1 MNTKSLQ
8 NEKFHLDNNA
18 KMVPFAG
25 YNMPMWYSTIAD
37 EHNCVREKVGIFDV
51 SHMGEFFVTGEMAK
65 DFLQMVTT
73 NDINKLTKGKVQYS
87 SIADEHNCVRE
98 KVGIFDVSHM
108 GEFFVSGEM
117 AKDFLQMV
125 TTNDINKLTKGKVQ
139 YSSILNRSGGIIDD
153 LLVYDMGEN
162 KYMLVVNASNMEKD
176 FNWLNDNN
184 NLDVKIKNNS
194 DDYSLFAVQ
203 GPEADKVC
211 SKVFNEEL
219 TNIKYYTFI
228 EKQTNDFGNVII
240 SATGYTGAGGF
251 ELYVKNEFAESLWNN
266 IILNGNEFKI
276 QPIGLGARDTLRLEM
291 GFCLHGNDIDDSIN
305 PIEAELDWICKKEIN
320 FIGKEIVDRDRS
332 NKPSKTLIG
341 FELIEKGIPRKGYKI
356 FNKEKELVGEVTSG
370 SISPYT
376 KKAIGMGYISYNENT
391 ISEKIYIEIR
401 SKKVE
406 AQIVKRPFI

>member
-1 MNTKSLQ
+1 MNIKSLQ
-8 NEKFHLDNNA
+8 NEKYHVENNA

-25 YNMPMWYSTIAD
+25 YNMPMW
-37 EHNCVREKVGIFDV
+37 
-51 SHMGEFFVTGEMAK
+51 
-65 DFLQMVTT
+65 
-73 NDINKLTKGKVQYS
+73 YS

-184 NLDVKIKNNS
+184 NLDVEIKNNS

-266 IILNGNEFKI
+266 IILKGNEFKI

-305 PIEAELDWICKKEIN
+305 PIEAKLDWICKKKIN

-356 FNKEKELVGEVTSG
+356 YNKEKELVGEVTSG

>member
-1 MNTKSLQ
+1 MKTKSLL
-8 NEKFHLDNNA
+8 NEKFHLNNNA

-25 YNMPMWYSTIAD
+25 YNMPMWYST
-37 EHNCVREKVGIFDV
+37 
-51 SHMGEFFVTGEMAK
+51 
-65 DFLQMVTT
+65 
-73 NDINKLTKGKVQYS
+73 
-87 SIADEHNCVRE
+87 IADEHNCVRE

-184 NLDVKIKNNS
+184 NLDVEIKNNS

>member
-1 MNTKSLQ
+1 MNIKSLQ
-8 NEKFHLDNNA
+8 NEKYHVENNA

-25 YNMPMWYSTIAD
+25 YNMPMW
-37 EHNCVREKVGIFDV
+37 
-51 SHMGEFFVTGEMAK
+51 
-65 DFLQMVTT
+65 
-73 NDINKLTKGKVQYS
+73 YS

-184 NLDVKIKNNS
+184 NLDVEIKNNS

-266 IILNGNEFKI
+266 IILKGNEFKI

-356 FNKEKELVGEVTSG
+356 LNKEKELVGEVTSG

-406 AQIVKRPFI
+406 ALIVKRPFI

>member
-1 MNTKSLQ
+1 MNIKSLQ
-8 NEKFHLDNNA
+8 NEKYHVENNA

-25 YNMPMWYSTIAD
+25 YNMPMW
-37 EHNCVREKVGIFDV
+37 
-51 SHMGEFFVTGEMAK
+51 
-65 DFLQMVTT
+65 
-73 NDINKLTKGKVQYS
+73 YS

-184 NLDVKIKNNS
+184 NLDVEIKNNS

-240 SATGYTGAGGF
+240 SATGYTGAEGF

>member
-1 MNTKSLQ
+1 MNIKSLQ
-8 NEKFHLDNNA
+8 NEKYHVENNA

-25 YNMPMWYSTIAD
+25 YNMPMW
-37 EHNCVREKVGIFDV
+37 
-51 SHMGEFFVTGEMAK
+51 
-65 DFLQMVTT
+65 
-73 NDINKLTKGKVQYS
+73 YS

-117 AKDFLQMV
+117 VKDFLQMV

-184 NLDVKIKNNS
+184 NLDVEIKNNS

-291 GFCLHGNDIDDSIN
+291 GFCLHGNDIDNSIN

-356 FNKEKELVGEVTSG
+356 LNKEKELVGEVTSG

>member
-1 MNTKSLQ
+1 MNIKSLQ
-8 NEKFHLDNNA
+8 NEKYHVENNA

-25 YNMPMWYSTIAD
+25 YNMPMW
-37 EHNCVREKVGIFDV
+37 
-51 SHMGEFFVTGEMAK
+51 
-65 DFLQMVTT
+65 
-73 NDINKLTKGKVQYS
+73 YS

-184 NLDVKIKNNS
+184 NLDVEIKNNS

-376 KKAIGMGYISYNENT
+376 KKAIGMGYVSYNENT

>member
-1 MNTKSLQ
+1 MNIKSLQ
-8 NEKFHLDNNA
+8 NEKYHVENNA

-25 YNMPMWYSTIAD
+25 YNMPMW
-37 EHNCVREKVGIFDV
+37 
-51 SHMGEFFVTGEMAK
+51 
-65 DFLQMVTT
+65 
-73 NDINKLTKGKVQYS
+73 YS

-162 KYMLVVNASNMEKD
+162 KYMLVVNESNMEKD

-184 NLDVKIKNNS
+184 NLDVEIKNNS

-211 SKVFNEEL
+211 SKIFNEEL

>member
-1 MNTKSLQ
+1 MNIKSLQ
-8 NEKFHLDNNA
+8 NEKYHVENNA

-25 YNMPMWYSTIAD
+25 YNMPMW
-37 EHNCVREKVGIFDV
+37 
-51 SHMGEFFVTGEMAK
+51 
-65 DFLQMVTT
+65 
-73 NDINKLTKGKVQYS
+73 YS

-184 NLDVKIKNNS
+184 NLDVEIKNNS

-228 EKQTNDFGNVII
+228 KKQTNDFGNVII

-266 IILNGNEFKI
+266 IILKGNEFKI

-356 FNKEKELVGEVTSG
+356 LNKEKELVGEVTSG

>member
-1 MNTKSLQ
+1 MNIKSLQ
-8 NEKFHLDNNA
+8 NEKYHVENNA

-25 YNMPMWYSTIAD
+25 YNMPMW
-37 EHNCVREKVGIFDV
+37 
-51 SHMGEFFVTGEMAK
+51 
-65 DFLQMVTT
+65 
-73 NDINKLTKGKVQYS
+73 YS

-184 NLDVKIKNNS
+184 NLDVEIKNNS

-211 SKVFNEEL
+211 SKIFNEEL

-266 IILNGNEFKI
+266 IILKGNEFKI

>member
-1 MNTKSLQ
+1 MKTKSLQ
-8 NEKFHLDNNA
+8 NEKFHLNNNA

-25 YNMPMWYSTIAD
+25 YNMPMWYST
-37 EHNCVREKVGIFDV
+37 
-51 SHMGEFFVTGEMAK
+51 
-65 DFLQMVTT
+65 
-73 NDINKLTKGKVQYS
+73 
-87 SIADEHNCVRE
+87 IADEHNCVRE

-184 NLDVKIKNNS
+184 NLDVEIKNNS

-266 IILNGNEFKI
+266 IILKGNEFKI

-356 FNKEKELVGEVTSG
+356 YNKEKELVGEVTSG

>member
-1 MNTKSLQ
+1 MNIKSLQ
-8 NEKFHLDNNA
+8 NEKYHVENNA

-25 YNMPMWYSTIAD
+25 YNMPMW
-37 EHNCVREKVGIFDV
+37 
-51 SHMGEFFVTGEMAK
+51 
-65 DFLQMVTT
+65 
-73 NDINKLTKGKVQYS
+73 YS

-184 NLDVKIKNNS
+184 NLDVEIKNNS

-356 FNKEKELVGEVTSG
+356 YNKEKELVGEVTSG

>member
-1 MNTKSLQ
+1 MNIKSLQ
-8 NEKFHLDNNA
+8 NEKFHLENNA

-25 YNMPMWYSTIAD
+25 YNMPMW
-37 EHNCVREKVGIFDV
+37 
-51 SHMGEFFVTGEMAK
+51 
-65 DFLQMVTT
+65 
-73 NDINKLTKGKVQYS
+73 YS

-162 KYMLVVNASNMEKD
+162 NYMLVVNASNMEKD

-184 NLDVKIKNNS
+184 NLNVEIKDNS

-203 GPEADKVC
+203 GPNAENVC
-211 SKVFNEEL
+211 NQIFNEDL
-219 TNIKYYTFI
+219 SGIKYYTFI
-228 EKQTNDFGNVII
+228 ERETSDFGNVII

-251 ELYVKNEFAESLWNN
+251 ELYVKNEFAESIWSNV
-266 IILNGNEFKI
+266 ISKGKEFGIK
-276 QPIGLGARDTLRLEM
+276 PIGLGARDTLRLEM

-305 PIEAELDWICKKEIN
+305 PIEAGLEWICKKEID
-320 FIGKEIVDRDRS
+320 FIGKEIVDRDR
-332 NKPSKTLIG
+332 NNNPSKILVG
-341 FELIEKGIPRKGYKI
+341 FELKDKGIPRKGYKI
-356 FNKEKELVGEVTSG
+356 LNKEKELVGEVTSG

-376 KKAIGMGYISYNENT
+376 KKAIGMGYISYKEDT
-391 ISEKIYIEIR
+391 LSEKIFIEVR
-401 SKKVE
+401 SKKIE
-406 AQIVKRPFI
+406 AVIVKRPFI

>member
-1 MNTKSLQ
+1 MNIKSLQ
-8 NEKFHLDNNA
+8 NEKYHVENNA

-25 YNMPMWYSTIAD
+25 YNMPMW
-37 EHNCVREKVGIFDV
+37 
-51 SHMGEFFVTGEMAK
+51 
-65 DFLQMVTT
+65 
-73 NDINKLTKGKVQYS
+73 YS

-139 YSSILNRSGGIIDD
+139 YSSILNRSGGIIDA
-153 LLVYDMGEN
+153 LLVYAMGEN

-184 NLDVKIKNNS
+184 NLDVEIKNNS

-291 GFCLHGNDIDDSIN
+291 GFCLHGNDIDNSIN

-356 FNKEKELVGEVTSG
+356 YNKEKELVGEVTSG

>member
-8 NEKFHLDNNA
+8 NEKFHVENNA

-25 YNMPMWYSTIAD
+25 YNMPMWYSSIAD
-37 EHNCVREKVGIFDV
+37 EHICVREKVGIFDV

-73 NDINKLTKGKVQYS
+73 NDV
-87 SIADEHNCVRE
+87 
-98 KVGIFDVSHM
+98 
-108 GEFFVSGEM
+108 
-117 AKDFLQMV
+117 
-125 TTNDINKLTKGKVQ
+125 NKLTKGKVQ

-162 KYMLVVNASNMEKD
+162 NYMLVFNASNMEKD

-184 NLDVKIKNNS
+184 NLNVEIKDNS

-203 GPEADKVC
+203 GPNAEKVC
-211 SKVFNEEL
+211 SLIFNEDL
-219 TNIKYYTFI
+219 SDIKYYTFT
-228 EKQTNDFGNVII
+228 ERETNDFGNVII

-251 ELYVKNEFAESLWNN
+251 ELYVKNEFAESIWSNV
-266 IILNGNEFKI
+266 ISKGMEYGI

-305 PIEAELDWICKKEIN
+305 PIEAGLGWICKKDID
-320 FIGKEIVDRDRS
+320 FIGKDIVDRDRS
-332 NKPSKTLIG
+332 SKPSKILIG

-370 SISPYT
+370 SISPYS
-376 KKAIGMGYISYNENT
+376 KKAIGMGYVSYKENT
-391 ISEKIYIEIR
+391 ISEKISIEIR
-401 SKKVE
+401 SKKIE
-406 AQIVKRPFI
+406 AKIVKRPFI

>member
-1 MNTKSLQ
+1 MNIKSLQ
-8 NEKFHLDNNA
+8 NEKYHVENNA

-25 YNMPMWYSTIAD
+25 YNMPMW
-37 EHNCVREKVGIFDV
+37 
-51 SHMGEFFVTGEMAK
+51 
-65 DFLQMVTT
+65 
-73 NDINKLTKGKVQYS
+73 YS

-184 NLDVKIKNNS
+184 NLDVEIKNNS

-266 IILNGNEFKI
+266 IILKGNEFKI

-356 FNKEKELVGEVTSG
+356 LNKEKELVGEVTSG

>member
-1 MNTKSLQ
+1 MNIKSLQ
-8 NEKFHLDNNA
+8 NEKYHVENNA

-25 YNMPMWYSTIAD
+25 YNMPMW
-37 EHNCVREKVGIFDV
+37 
-51 SHMGEFFVTGEMAK
+51 
-65 DFLQMVTT
+65 
-73 NDINKLTKGKVQYS
+73 YS

-184 NLDVKIKNNS
+184 NLNVEIKNNS

-203 GPEADKVC
+203 GPDADKVC
-211 SKVFNEEL
+211 SKIFNEEL

>member
-1 MNTKSLQ
+1 MNIKSLQ
-8 NEKFHLDNNA
+8 NEKYHVENNA

-25 YNMPMWYSTIAD
+25 FNMPMW
-37 EHNCVREKVGIFDV
+37 
-51 SHMGEFFVTGEMAK
+51 
-65 DFLQMVTT
+65 
-73 NDINKLTKGKVQYS
+73 YS

-184 NLDVKIKNNS
+184 NLDVEIKNNS

>member
-1 MNTKSLQ
+1 MNIKSLQ
-8 NEKFHLDNNA
+8 NEKYHIENNA

-25 YNMPMWYSTIAD
+25 YNMPMW
-37 EHNCVREKVGIFDV
+37 
-51 SHMGEFFVTGEMAK
+51 
-65 DFLQMVTT
+65 
-73 NDINKLTKGKVQYS
+73 YS

-184 NLDVKIKNNS
+184 NLDVEIKNNS

-266 IILNGNEFKI
+266 IILKGNEFKI

-291 GFCLHGNDIDDSIN
+291 GFCLHGNDIDNSIN

>member
-1 MNTKSLQ
+1 MNIKSLQ
-8 NEKFHLDNNA
+8 NEKYHVENNA

-25 YNMPMWYSTIAD
+25 YNMPMW
-37 EHNCVREKVGIFDV
+37 
-51 SHMGEFFVTGEMAK
+51 
-65 DFLQMVTT
+65 
-73 NDINKLTKGKVQYS
+73 YS

-184 NLDVKIKNNS
+184 NLDVEIKNNS

-203 GPEADKVC
+203 GPEANKVC
-211 SKVFNEEL
+211 SKIFNEEL

-251 ELYVKNEFAESLWNN
+251 ELYVKNEFAESLWND
-266 IILNGNEFKI
+266 IILNGNGFKI

>member
-1 MNTKSLQ
+1 MNAKSLQ

-25 YNMPMWYSTIAD
+25 FNMPMWYSTIAD

-51 SHMGEFFVTGEMAK
+51 SHMGEFFVT
-65 DFLQMVTT
+65 
-73 NDINKLTKGKVQYS
+73 
-87 SIADEHNCVRE
+87 
-98 KVGIFDVSHM
+98 
-108 GEFFVSGEM
+108 GEM

-184 NLDVKIKNNS
+184 NLGVEIKNDS
-194 DDYSLFAVQ
+194 DEYSLFAVQ
-203 GPEADKVC
+203 GPNAEKVC
-211 SKVFNEEL
+211 SQLFEEDL
-219 TNIKYYTFI
+219 SEIKYYTFI
-228 EKQTNDFGNVII
+228 EKESSKFGNIII

-251 ELYVKNEFAESLWNN
+251 ELYVKNEFAESLWDSVMSA
-266 IILNGNEFKI
+266 GNKFGI

-305 PIEAELDWICKKEIN
+305 PIEAGLGWICKKDIE
-320 FIGKEIVDRDRS
+320 FIGKEIVDRDRN
-332 NKPSKTLIG
+332 NKPYKVLIG
-341 FELIEKGIPRKGYKI
+341 FELVEKGIPRKGYKI

-370 SISPYT
+370 SISPYS
-376 KKAIGMGYISYNENT
+376 KKAIGMGYVSYGENT
-391 ISEKIYIEIR
+391 ISEKIFIEVR

>member
-1 MNTKSLQ
+1 MNIKSLQ
-8 NEKFHLDNNA
+8 NEKYHVENNA

-25 YNMPMWYSTIAD
+25 YNMPMW
-37 EHNCVREKVGIFDV
+37 
-51 SHMGEFFVTGEMAK
+51 
-65 DFLQMVTT
+65 
-73 NDINKLTKGKVQYS
+73 YS

-184 NLDVKIKNNS
+184 NLDVEIKNNS

-219 TNIKYYTFI
+219 TNFKYYTFI

>member
-1 MNTKSLQ
+1 MNIKSLQ
-8 NEKFHLDNNA
+8 NEKFHVENNA

-25 YNMPMWYSTIAD
+25 YNMPMW
-37 EHNCVREKVGIFDV
+37 
-51 SHMGEFFVTGEMAK
+51 
-65 DFLQMVTT
+65 
-73 NDINKLTKGKVQYS
+73 YS

-184 NLDVKIKNNS
+184 NLDVEIKNNS

-356 FNKEKELVGEVTSG
+356 LNKEKELVGEVTSG

>member
-1 MNTKSLQ
+1 MNIKSLQ
-8 NEKFHLDNNA
+8 NEKYHVENNA

-25 YNMPMWYSTIAD
+25 YNMPMWYS
-37 EHNCVREKVGIFDV
+37 
-51 SHMGEFFVTGEMAK
+51 
-65 DFLQMVTT
+65 
-73 NDINKLTKGKVQYS
+73 
-87 SIADEHNCVRE
+87 SIADEHNCVRG

-184 NLDVKIKNNS
+184 NLDVEIKNNS

-291 GFCLHGNDIDDSIN
+291 GFCLHGNDIDNSIN

-332 NKPSKTLIG
+332 NNPSKTLIG

-356 FNKEKELVGEVTSG
+356 YNKEKELVGEVTSG

>member
-1 MNTKSLQ
+1 MNIKSLQ
-8 NEKFHLDNNA
+8 NEKYHVENNA

-25 YNMPMWYSTIAD
+25 YNMPMW
-37 EHNCVREKVGIFDV
+37 
-51 SHMGEFFVTGEMAK
+51 
-65 DFLQMVTT
+65 
-73 NDINKLTKGKVQYS
+73 YS

-184 NLDVKIKNNS
+184 NLDVEIKNNS

-219 TNIKYYTFI
+219 KNIKYYTFI

-266 IILNGNEFKI
+266 IILKGNEFKI

-356 FNKEKELVGEVTSG
+356 LNKEKELVGEVTSG

>member
-1 MNTKSLQ
+1 MNIKSLQ
-8 NEKFHLDNNA
+8 NEKYHVENNA

-25 YNMPMWYSTIAD
+25 YNMPMW
-37 EHNCVREKVGIFDV
+37 
-51 SHMGEFFVTGEMAK
+51 
-65 DFLQMVTT
+65 
-73 NDINKLTKGKVQYS
+73 YS

-184 NLDVKIKNNS
+184 NLDVEIKNNS

-332 NKPSKTLIG
+332 NNPSKTLIG

-356 FNKEKELVGEVTSG
+356 LNKEKELVGEVTSG

-376 KKAIGMGYISYNENT
+376 KKAIGMGYVSYNENT

>member
-8 NEKFHLDNNA
+8 NEKFHVENNA

-25 YNMPMWYSTIAD
+25 YNMPMW
-37 EHNCVREKVGIFDV
+37 
-51 SHMGEFFVTGEMAK
+51 
-65 DFLQMVTT
+65 
-73 NDINKLTKGKVQYS
+73 YS

-108 GEFFVSGEM
+108 GEFFITGEM

-125 TTNDINKLTKGKVQ
+125 TTNDVNKLTKGKVQ

-162 KYMLVVNASNMEKD
+162 NYMLVVNASNMEKD

-184 NLDVKIKNNS
+184 NLNVEIKDNS

-203 GPEADKVC
+203 GPNAEKVC
-211 SKVFNEEL
+211 SLIFNEDL
-219 TNIKYYTFI
+219 SDIKYYTFT
-228 EKQTNDFGNVII
+228 ERETNDFGNVII

-251 ELYVKNEFAESLWNN
+251 ELYVKNEFAESIWSNV
-266 IILNGNEFKI
+266 ISKGMEYGI

-305 PIEAELDWICKKEIN
+305 PIEAGLGWICKKDID
-320 FIGKEIVDRDRS
+320 FIGKDIVDRDRS
-332 NKPSKTLIG
+332 SKPSKILIG

-370 SISPYT
+370 SISPYS
-376 KKAIGMGYISYNENT
+376 KKAIGMGYVSYGENT
-391 ISEKIYIEIR
+391 ISEKIFIEVR

>member
-1 MNTKSLQ
+1 MNIKSLQ
-8 NEKFHLDNNA
+8 NEKYHVEKNA

-25 YNMPMWYSTIAD
+25 YNMPMW
-37 EHNCVREKVGIFDV
+37 
-51 SHMGEFFVTGEMAK
+51 
-65 DFLQMVTT
+65 
-73 NDINKLTKGKVQYS
+73 YS

-184 NLDVKIKNNS
+184 NLDVEIKNNS

-228 EKQTNDFGNVII
+228 EKQTSDFGNVII

-251 ELYVKNEFAESLWNN
+251 ELYVKNEFAESLWDN

>member
-8 NEKFHLDNNA
+8 NEKFHVENNA

-25 YNMPMWYSTIAD
+25 YNMPMW
-37 EHNCVREKVGIFDV
+37 
-51 SHMGEFFVTGEMAK
+51 
-65 DFLQMVTT
+65 
-73 NDINKLTKGKVQYS
+73 YS

-184 NLDVKIKNNS
+184 NLDVEIKNNS

>member
-1 MNTKSLQ
+1 MNIKSLQ
-8 NEKFHLDNNA
+8 NEKYHVENNA

-25 YNMPMWYSTIAD
+25 YNMPMW
-37 EHNCVREKVGIFDV
+37 
-51 SHMGEFFVTGEMAK
+51 
-65 DFLQMVTT
+65 
-73 NDINKLTKGKVQYS
+73 YS

-184 NLDVKIKNNS
+184 NLDVEIKNNS

-266 IILNGNEFKI
+266 IILKGNEFKI

-291 GFCLHGNDIDDSIN
+291 GFCLHGNDIDNSIN

>member
-1 MNTKSLQ
+1 MNIKSLQ
-8 NEKFHLDNNA
+8 NEKFHVKNNA

-25 YNMPMWYSTIAD
+25 YNMPMW
-37 EHNCVREKVGIFDV
+37 
-51 SHMGEFFVTGEMAK
+51 
-65 DFLQMVTT
+65 
-73 NDINKLTKGKVQYS
+73 YS

-162 KYMLVVNASNMEKD
+162 KYILVVNASNMEKD

-184 NLDVKIKNNS
+184 NLDVEIKNNS

-228 EKQTNDFGNVII
+228 EKQTSDFGNVII

-376 KKAIGMGYISYNENT
+376 KKAIGMGYVSYNENT

>member
-8 NEKFHLDNNA
+8 NEKFHVKNNA

-51 SHMGEFFVTGEMAK
+51 SHMGEFFVAGDMAK
-65 DFLQMVTT
+65 D
-73 NDINKLTKGKVQYS
+73 Y
-87 SIADEHNCVRE
+87 
-98 KVGIFDVSHM
+98 
-108 GEFFVSGEM
+108 
-117 AKDFLQMV
+117 LQMV

-184 NLDVKIKNNS
+184 NLGVEIKNRS
-194 DDYSLFAVQ
+194 DEYSLFAVQ
-203 GPEADKVC
+203 GPNAEKVC
-211 SKVFNEEL
+211 SKLFDQDLSE
-219 TNIKYYTFI
+219 IKYYTFT
-228 EKQTNDFGNVII
+228 EKQTSDFGNVII

-251 ELYVKNEFAESLWNN
+251 ELYVKNEFAESLWDGVMSA
-266 IILNGNEFKI
+266 GNEFKI

-305 PIEAELDWICKKEIN
+305 PIEAGLGWICKKDID
-320 FIGKEIVDRDRS
+320 FIGKEIVDRDRT
-332 NKPSKTLIG
+332 NKPSKILTG
-341 FELIEKGIPRKGYKI
+341 FELVEKGIPRKGYKI

-370 SISPYT
+370 TISPLT
-376 KKAIGMGYISYNENT
+376 KKAIGMGYVSYSESS
-391 ISEKIYIEIR
+391 ISEKIFIEIR

-406 AQIVKRPFI
+406 AIITKRPFI